1 MTLLFMLALV
11 GIGYYLLLRRGR
23 GADQPTIR
31 EDLKSLFSFK
41 RSVESRPNLEEGFEP
56 RQKPGRKPSKLYE
69 SRDRE
74 VNHDLSEAD
83 RHKEIM
89 GLNELWNQ
97 STQAEAQ
104 RKEDQ

>member
-1 MTLLFMLALV
+1 MTLLFVLALI

-23 GADQPTIR
+23 GPEQPTIW

-41 RSVESRPNLEEGFEP
+41 RSGESRFDLEDGFEP
-56 RQKPGRKPSKLYE
+56 RQKPNPNGI
-69 SRDRE
+69 RE
-74 VNHDLSEAD
+74 RGDLEVDQDLSDAD
-83 RHKEIM
+83 RLEEIM

-97 STQAEAQ
+97 SPRADAQ